1 VCFLLIGKIK
11 VVNMKIGVF
20 CPIGNNGWLL
30 SENAPQYKP
39 SFEMNKQIVQ
49 RAEHYG
55 FDFALSMI
63 KLRGFGGKTEFWEH
77 NLETFTLMAGLA
89 AVTSKIQIY
98 ATAATLVMPPA
109 IVARM
114 ASTIDSI
121 SNGRFGLNVVTGWQ
135 APEYTQMGM
144 WPGDEYFGK
153 RYEYLSEYVQV
164 LRDLWATGKS
174 DFKGEHF
181 QMEDC
186 RVSPIPQADMKI
198 ICAGQSDSGLA
209 FSAQYADYNFVFG
222 KGLNTPTAF
231 AEINDRLKA
240 HTDKTGRNVE
250 TFVLFMVIAAETDE
264 EAFAKW
270 QSYNDGADMEAINWL
285 KNQGG
290 KDTSSGSDTNIRQMA
305 SSVSPVNIN
314 MGTLVGSF
322 ENVASMLDELDS
334 IEGTGGILLTFD
346 DFIQGVEDFGQKIQ
360 PLMKSRQSI
369 VIEEGEA
376 ALTIL
381 EKSA

>member
-1 VCFLLIGKIK
+1 
-11 VVNMKIGVF
+11 MKIGVF

-250 TFVLFMVIAAETDE
+250 TFVLFMVIATETDE